1 MAKRYTA
8 KEVNE
13 RLRAEIKTGRPL
25 FMPNCG
31 CGLTAKLQEEGG
43 SDLIC
48 VSPTSWWRMKGCG
61 SLAAFLPYCDCN
73 QIIFDLAPEI
83 LANVSDAP
91 VISLS
96 GGHNPLLPHK
106 EHLKKLWDMGISGIN
121 PMMAKLYD
129 PPFNEQIEK
138 IGMGFSREVEFV
150 KEAHEMGIFTFTYAY
165 STEEAVTF
173 AEAGADVVAGHV
185 GTTAGGKIG
194 AVTHLTLEDACQ
206 LTQEIFDAATR
217 VNPDVILFSH
227 GGPITT
233 AEDAAYVFRN
243 TSAHGF
249 VGGSAAERLPIE
261 IAVLEATKSYKA
273 YTR

>member
-1 MAKRYTA
+1 MAKRYTRQ
-8 KEVNE
+8 EVVA
-13 RLRAEIKTGRPL
+13 RLRVQMEQGIPL

-43 SDLIC
+43 SDIIC

-73 QIIFDLAPEI
+73 QIIKDLAPEV
-83 LANVSDAP
+83 LANVKEAP

-96 GGHNPLLPHK
+96 GAHNPLLPHK
-106 EHLKKLWDMGISGIN
+106 EHLEMLWEMGISGVN

-138 IGMGFSREVEFV
+138 IGMGFTREIEFT
-150 KEAHEMGIFTFTYAY
+150 KIAHDMDMFTFCYAY
-165 STEEAVTF
+165 SEEEAKIF
-173 AEAGADVVAGHV
+173 ADAGADVVAGHV

-194 AVTHLTLEDACQ
+194 ALTKLTLEEACEK
-206 LTQEIFDAATR
+206 TQQIFDAAKS

-227 GGPITT
+227 GGPIVT
-233 AEDAAYVFRN
+233 ADDAAYVFRN
-243 TSAHGF
+243 TSADGF

-261 IAVLEATKSYKA
+261 VAVLEATASYKN
-273 YTR
+273 YRR